1 MTDRRSF
8 VAWLGS
14 LPLVGRHRPL
24 RAAPPLV
31 IDATPTALY
40 QQPDGRNNLVRVAVM
55 GLDAPAARARVTDR
69 RGTLVGTAGLLPTGA
84 GLAGE
89 LWIPLS
95 RAAGAEFQI
104 EVEVGKQR
112 VGTQLVRFVN
122 PLRDFRYF
130 ISSSYSYLG
139 FSDLHEHCLVV
150 HPR

>member
-14 LPLVGRHRPL
+14 LPLVGRPRPL
-24 RAAPPLV
+24 GAVPPIV

-84 GLAGE
+84 KIGRAHSE
-89 LWIPLS
+89 LQS
-95 RAAGAEFQI
+95 RQY
-104 EVEVGKQR
+104 
-112 VGTQLVRFVN
+112 LVCRLLLEKKKE
-122 PLRDFRYF
+122 PQ
-130 ISSSYSYLG
+130 
-139 FSDLHEHCLVV
+139 
-150 HPR
+150 